1 MPSILSE
8 EDKETVRRVVPK
20 HTNKISAVA
29 VARLYVAYPHP
40 SKWTYTGLQGA
51 IVLSNDLVGNTFWL
65 KLVDVSP
72 AGRGVIWDQEIFE
85 NWSYNQDRTFF
96 HTFETEDCLAG
107 LSFVDEKEAK
117 QFKKKMDERE
127 KNASKATKTTP
138 FGGTSQQHPTKTGF
152 FGGLF
157 GGHRHSS
164 APTPPDSPRGS
175 HPLGQSLERSST
187 VNVNG
192 FHKPPSRFAK
202 LEAYDPNWRDNFGNF
217 LSEQGLTDEFIRENQ
232 DFIVEFL
239 KEQGT
244 GIHNGTSGATAPPP
258 PPPPPSAST
267 ATLNGNSHSH
277 GHGHGRAPPPPPPPP
292 SGNPRSTSESLTS
305 SGSRRGAPPPP
316 PAPRRS
322 GKMELVHREPTPP
335 QEPVPPRPRFNA
347 PPPLPDAG
355 RYAHA
360 EPVPRAPP
368 GPAPPPRP
376 PKTPMEEQEEK
387 PTGHRFGVPP
397 VFTGQRLNNVPPPP
411 ARGPVP
417 PPPPREQPQATPP
430 PPPPSLPPKLPG
442 SSAPPAPP
450 APPLPPASS
459 RPTPAP
465 PARNSLPPPLPAS
478 SAPPPPP
485 LPQSSAP
492 PPPPLPQSSAPPP
505 PPLPGAGAP
514 PPPPPPP
521 PMPTAGIPPPPPMPT
536 AAIPPPPPMPT
547 AAIPPPPPM
556 PAAGIP
562 PPPPPPPPGGI
573 PAAPPLP
580 PPNRD
585 SGYSS
590 GVPAHPAPP
599 ADSSRSA
606 MLDGIQKAGGIAALK
621 KVDRSQIRDR
631 SAATV
636 GGGPD
641 TGPHGSGLPPAGI
654 SPAGGGGGMADA
666 LAAALQKRKERVR
679 DSDDEKSDDEW

>member
-20 HTNKISAVA
+20 HTNKIQAVA
-29 VARLYVAYPHP
+29 VARLYVAYPNP

-51 IVLSNDLVGNTFWL
+51 IVLSNDLVGNTYWL

-72 AGRGVIWDQEIFE
+72 SARGVIWDQEIFDS
-85 NWSYNQDRTFF
+85 WSYNQDRTFF
-96 HTFETEDCLAG
+96 HSFELEDCLAG

-127 KNASKATKTTP
+127 KNASKATKNTP
-138 FGGTSQQHPTKTGF
+138 FGGSSQQPVKQGF
-152 FGGLF
+152 FGSIF

-164 APTPPDSPRGS
+164 APTPPESPRNS
-175 HPLGQSLERSST
+175 VQQSLPDARLST
-187 VNVNG
+187 TNLNG
-192 FHKPPSRFAK
+192 FHKPPSKFAK

-244 GIHNGTSGATAPPP
+244 THNGVPVATAPPP
-258 PPPPPSAST
+258 PPPPPSGSHS
-267 ATLNGNSHSH
+267 TLNGSSH

-292 SGNPRSTSESLTS
+292 SGNPRSTSESLSS

-335 QEPVPPRPRFNA
+335 QEPIPPRPRFNA

-355 RYAHA
+355 KYAHN
-360 EPVPRAPP
+360 EPAPRAPP

-376 PKTPMEEQEEK
+376 AKTPMEEEEK
-387 PTGHRFGVPP
+387 PSGHKFGVPP
-397 VFTGQRLNNVPPPP
+397 AFTGSRAPPPP

-430 PPPPSLPPKLPG
+430 PPPPSLPPKLPI
-442 SSAPPAPP
+442 SSAPPAAPP
-450 APPLPPASS
+450 APPPPPAAT

-465 PARNSLPPPLPAS
+465 PAP
-478 SAPPPPP
+478 APPPPP
-485 LPQSSAP
+485 RSPLLPPVPAPSAP
-492 PPPPLPQSSAPPP
+492 APPPLPLSSAPPP

-521 PMPTAGIPPPPPMPT
+521 PPPGPAGIP
-536 AAIPPPPPMPT
+536 A
-547 AAIPPPPPM
+547 
-556 PAAGIP
+556 P
-562 PPPPPPPPGGI
+562 PPPPPPPAGGI
-573 PAAPPLP
+573 PSAPPLP

-590 GVPAHPAPP
+590 GVPAPAASS
-599 ADSSRSA
+599 ADAGRSA
-606 MLDGIQKAGGIAALK
+606 MLDSIQKAGGIGSLK

-631 SAATV
+631 SGATV
-636 GGGPD
+636 GGGSD
-641 TGPHGSGLPPAGI
+641 TGPHGSGLPPAGVT
-654 SPAGGGGGMADA
+654 PGGGGGMADA

>member
-20 HTNKISAVA
+20 HTNKIQAVA
-29 VARLYVAYPHP
+29 VARLYVAHPNPH
-40 SKWTYTGLQGA
+40 KWTYTGLQGA
-51 IVLSNDLVGNTFWL
+51 IVLSNDLVGNTYWL

-72 AGRGVIWDQEIFE
+72 AGRGVIWDQEIFDT
-85 NWSYNQDRTFF
+85 WSYNQDRTFF
-96 HTFETEDCLAG
+96 HTFELEDCLAG

-127 KNASKATKTTP
+127 KNASKATKNTP
-138 FGGTSQQHPTKTGF
+138 FGGPTQQPVKSGF
-152 FGGLF
+152 FSGIF

-164 APTPPDSPRGS
+164 APTPPESPRN
-175 HPLGQSLERSST
+175 SLPPAQPQEKT
-187 VNVNG
+187 PTGNTNG
-192 FHKPPSRFAK
+192 FHKPSSRFAK
-202 LEAYDPNWRDNFGNF
+202 LEAYDANWRENFGNF

-244 GIHNGTSGATAPPP
+244 GPSHRTHHAPPP
-258 PPPPPSAST
+258 PPPPPSGST
-267 ATLNGNSHSH
+267 STLNGSHS
-277 GHGHGRAPPPPPPPP
+277 HGRAPPPPPPPP
-292 SGNPRSTSESLTS
+292 GGGRATEAVST
-305 SGSRRGAPPPP
+305 SGSRRGVPPPP

-322 GKMELVHREPTPP
+322 GKMEIVHVGREPTPPREPVPP

-355 RYAHA
+355 KFANEQPA
-360 EPVPRAPP
+360 PRAPP

-376 PKTPMEEQEEK
+376 PKTPIDDTDEK
-387 PTGHRFGVPP
+387 SSGHKFGVPP
-397 VFTGQRLNNVPPPP
+397 VFTGQRVNTNAPPPAP

-417 PPPPREQPQATPP
+417 PPPPREQPQSPP
-430 PPPPSLPPKLPG
+430 PPPLPPSLPPKLPA
-442 SSAPPAPP
+442 SSAPPPPPLPPAASRPTPAPPRSTPAPPAPP
-450 APPLPPASS
+450 APPLPP
-459 RPTPAP
+459 TNAP
-465 PARNSLPPPLPAS
+465 V
-478 SAPPPPP
+478 PPP

-492 PPPPLPQSSAPPP
+492 PPPPPLPGVGGGTGAPPP
-505 PPLPGAGAP
+505 AP

-521 PMPTAGIPPPPPMPT
+521 GG
-536 AAIPPPPPMPT
+536 
-547 AAIPPPPPM
+547 
-556 PAAGIP
+556 AGIP
-562 PPPPPPPPGGI
+562 PPPPPPPPPAGI
-573 PAAPPLP
+573 PMPPPP

-590 GVPAHPAPP
+590 GVPAPAIPS
-599 ADSSRSA
+599 ADSGRSA
-606 MLDGIQKAGGIAALK
+606 VLDSIQKAGGIGALK

-631 SAATV
+631 SGATV
-636 GGGPD
+636 GGGSD

-654 SPAGGGGGMADA
+654 APGGGGGGMADA